1 MKQVLAERLLA
12 KVMNWTD
19 AEVTQELTPLLLL
32 AEAKYDHYHQFGPG
46 MRFIERLGRWLSQLP
61 SEDRAIAFRIVR
73 NHLIFVSSAE
83 MYAII
88 DMAYPECIL
97 PVQRKLAAR
106 LSGIEEHRIIQ
117 IERSDAFKSLVE
129 KTLYIGLSDGSQIG
143 ILRRLNP
150 RAIDHES
157 TLLTYTLDE
166 EKANEVLEHLPKSIV
181 PLNPQNIDAKFEV
194 AVLVDDFT
202 ASGTSFVRQEL
213 DGKFKGK
220 LVKVLRSMQ
229 GDGALSKLINI
240 KSIQILVLFYVST
253 KYAITKIREDLK
265 EFCDHEKVHINI
277 EVVAV
282 HEINETEIGVS
293 ASDTSIDNFL
303 ARRFEPIRDMVIDNS
318 YRKGKC
324 NMPHRGFNEGDL
336 PLVLFHNSPNNSL
349 PILWFESEDH
359 LALFPRTARHGHK

>member
-12 KVMNWTD
+12 KVMDWTD
-19 AEVTQELTPLLLL
+19 TEVTQELTPLLLL

-61 SEDRAIAFRIVR
+61 KEDRANAFCIVR
-73 NHLIFVSSAE
+73 DHLIFVSNAE
-83 MYAII
+83 MHTII

-97 PVQRKLAAR
+97 PVQRQLAAR
-106 LSGIEEHRIIQ
+106 QSGIAEHKIIQ
-117 IERSDAFKSLVE
+117 IEQSDAFRSLVA

-143 ILRRLNP
+143 VLRRLNP
-150 RAIDHES
+150 KAINHES

-166 EKANEVLEHLPKSIV
+166 EKANEVLRHIPKSPIATS
-181 PLNPQNIDAKFEV
+181 LEEADAKFEI

-202 ASGTSFVRQEL
+202 ASGTSFIRKEP
-213 DGKFKGK
+213 DGTFKGK
-220 LVKVLRSMQ
+220 LAKVLRSMQ
-229 GDGALSKLINI
+229 EDGTLSKLVNL
-240 KSIQILVLFYVST
+240 SSVQILVLFYVST

-265 EFCDHEKVHINI
+265 DFCDYENIVINI
-277 EVVAV
+277 HVVAV
-282 HEINETEIGVS
+282 HEIDEEVVGVA
-293 ASDTSIDNFL
+293 ASNAAIDDLL
-303 ARRFEPIRDMVIDNS
+303 ARRFVHISDRVMDNS

-324 NMPHRGFNEGDL
+324 NMPYRGFNEGDL
-336 PLVLFHNSPNNSL
+336 SLILFHNSPNNSL